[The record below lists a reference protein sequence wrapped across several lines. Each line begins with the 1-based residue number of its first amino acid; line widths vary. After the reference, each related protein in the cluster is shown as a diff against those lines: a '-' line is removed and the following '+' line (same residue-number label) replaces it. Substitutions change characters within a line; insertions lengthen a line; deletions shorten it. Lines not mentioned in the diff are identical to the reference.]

1 MFYSESLLSK
11 TGPLARV
18 WLSANIERRLSKNHV
33 LQTNVKDSVDAIVMP
48 NQAPLALRLTGQLL
62 LGVARIY
69 RRKAIYLLDDCNEAL
84 IKIKM
89 AFRTSGNNDMTE
101 GLHAPSRDALM
112 LPDVL
117 TEGDDLEIPTLP
129 DASFLISQTDDDS
142 NNRKKRAGS
151 RDINLQEDFSS
162 QFIQSSIENTEEILE
177 PMDELDLGLDLGFDL
192 EDGSKNDL
200 SIEMGR
206 NISVVR
212 DVEDDLVSKLDIQV
226 PAKSIP
232 LDVLERDASL
242 NIEFGNDSAQIVD
255 DGIRVGDNDMDV
267 EMYMGDQQDL
277 TLPSVPLLQ
286 PERISESPLSDI
298 DESIVRAEATLEY
311 KIPGSNPVDQEEQ
324 EKMDD
329 QVQNTV
335 IRKPAQRAKRHRQLH
350 PDPTIELSSAQIK
363 SQQSNRDKIL
373 QPRNFVPRDQA
384 LLTLMQ
390 MQRRGEFISSA
401 IREAQSDGWA
411 PELRGILSLNAVRNL
426 KRKRVFVSESVG
438 KEVGDEK
445 RHSSRPRLQLPSED
459 EDHIFASESAN
470 ADNFNREELN
480 SDPALQDQTIIEMG
494 SEIPR
499 FDDDQEESTALEQAQ
514 SPAEVHTSISSSAD
528 PKYIS
533 LGAKHAVNLLR
544 DHFGSENNSKNPVL
558 FEELLPTSSVSR
570 VDATK
575 FFFEILVLGTK
586 DALKVEQPPAVL
598 GGPITINSKAGLW
611 LESSERGAAGDSDDG
626 FKI

>member
-89 AFRTSGNNDMTE
+89 AFRTSGNNDMAE

-117 TEGDDLEIPTLP
+117 TEGDDLEIPLLP
-129 DASFLISQTDDDS
+129 DASFLLSQTDDDP
-142 NNRKKRAGS
+142 NTRKKRAGS

-162 QFIQSSIENTEEILE
+162 QFIQSSIENSEEILE

-192 EDGSKNDL
+192 EVSSKNDL

-212 DVEDDLVSKLDIQV
+212 DVEDDLVSKMDIQV
-226 PAKSIP
+226 PAKSTP
-232 LDVLERDASL
+232 FEVLERDTSL

-255 DGIRVGDNDMDV
+255 NGIRVGDTDMDV
-267 EMYMGDQQDL
+267 EMYMGHQQDL

-298 DESIVRAEATLEY
+298 DETLVRDEATHEY
-311 KIPGSNPVDQEEQ
+311 NLPEPNPVEQEEQ
-324 EKMDD
+324 REQELDE
-329 QVQNTV
+329 QVQETV
-335 IRKPAQRAKRHRQLH
+335 TRKPAQRAKRHRQLH

-373 QPRNFVPRDQA
+373 QPRIFIPRDQC
-384 LLTLMQ
+384 LLALMQ
-390 MQRRGEFISSA
+390 MQKRGDFISSA
-401 IREAQSDGWA
+401 IREARSDGWA
-411 PELRGILSLNAVRNL
+411 PELREILSLNAVRNL
-426 KRKRVFVSESVG
+426 KRKRIFESETIEKGV
-438 KEVGDEK
+438 EDE
-445 RHSSRPRLQLPSED
+445 RRFSSRPRLQLPSED
-459 EDHIFASESAN
+459 EDRILASDSAN

-480 SDPALQDQTIIEMG
+480 SDPTLQDQTIIEMG

-499 FDDDQEESTALEQAQ
+499 FDDDQEELTALEQAH
-514 SPAEVHTSISSSAD
+514 SPGEAGTSILPSTD
-528 PKYIS
+528 PKYLS

-544 DHFGSENNSKNPVL
+544 DHFGSEDNSKKSVL
-558 FEELLPTSSVSR
+558 FEELLPSSSVSR
-570 VDATK
+570 ADATK

-598 GGPITINSKAGLW
+598 GGPITISAKDGLW
-611 LESSERGAAGDSDDG
+611 LASAERGAAGESDD
-626 FKI
+626 